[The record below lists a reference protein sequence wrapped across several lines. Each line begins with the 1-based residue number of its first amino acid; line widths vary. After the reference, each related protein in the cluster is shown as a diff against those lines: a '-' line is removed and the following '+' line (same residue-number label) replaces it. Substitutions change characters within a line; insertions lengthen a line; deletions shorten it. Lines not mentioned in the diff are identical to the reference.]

1 MGRFGDWEKGVPKES
16 VRVEVA
22 YEVRL
27 NEKMVKGGVVIVVPR
42 SSLNYERDALERVN
56 ERLSRGG
63 RAYRILAVRVVDDAE
78 KIH

>member
-22 YEVRL
+22 YEVKVDD
-27 NEKMVKGGVVIVVPR
+27 KMVKGGVVIVVPR
-42 SSLNYERDALERVN
+42 SSLNYERDAIERVN
-56 ERLSRGG
+56 ERLG
-63 RAYRILAVRVVDDAE
+63 RAGRSYRILAVRVADAE